1 MDLSEGEV
9 LTATDIMDLDQDGA
23 VSLDDFMGF
32 MGRQGEDIVSVDSV
46 ASRLSSAIVDIK
58 VSASKAEEVALEQ
71 QGYKSLTANLNEG
84 TFGKPIYLWFRRLKH
99 GGAGTRLKPL
109 VDIVVHPKSVDS
121 ALVVDGYQC
130 IPVSLNTGN
139 TLAASNFLWIRRATT
154 EEEECRDAIID
165 VAITTGKAK
174 DRTSEIHNPP
184 SAGFCRVHGNLNER
198 TMGTDIFLWYRPIK
212 GRQMSAMPGG
222 SSFRVASTLTEDR
235 RRTEMGKNIRRHI
248 RQYVAP
254 SQVSAQMVGPIDF
267 AAIFNKYDVRHKGKL
282 TKAQMQKLLRE
293 VGLNVEAKDLSL
305 LVGRIDSSTPTT
317 EVSREEFL
325 HFIALSEDEVDEVC
339 DALRRRF
346 GIGGY
351 GKVFGR
357 PHKEQIKALR
367 RRFEQLDGDG
377 DGVLSRQDICKMLEN
392 ASIYVTA
399 EELETIIRSRFDLD
413 GDGRVD
419 LLNFLKFFLSKDNK
433 DRRMAARVSHALE
446 ALHNWALSM
455 QKEKLKGAN
464 TNNVDSVTAWNELV
478 RRHTIATKKAFPGHL
493 GVDDVGMALE
503 RLNVRLS
510 LKEVYRTVQRIAPL
524 SEGQISADTFHSF
537 ICTEPRTTGQL
548 LKVLEKE
555 ILPQL
560 VESYRRLR
568 HQQHRKNYHAVE
580 EEFGGGNMAATSS
593 PKVFFGP
600 GSSRTPGSTARKLFA
615 SPSHGQPL
623 SPMGRTSFKGTARAG
638 STRAL
643 SGVGTTARQ
652 APAPSPFHQAR
663 TAALRLG
670 SGGRTTSAFLLQ
682 PQIIEED
689 EVGEEEAA
697 FRDAFG
703 QLLEEAEQSIKADD
717 AGMATIDSV
726 RNGLA
731 TLSSTDK
738 ALLTASEWAQTVQ
751 FVGADDP
758 ERYLVDCKRLFEGV
772 CMAILSEEDTS
783 AEEVAEEVALANME
797 ALDLVCEDLVRM
809 IQEEALQPDGSLDY
823 SKPFR
828 LFDEDGSG
836 TVPIDEFRRMLY
848 RLNVDS
854 LLRENQVVEL
864 MNRFDVDRA
873 GSITLQEF
881 QAFAEKKSW
890 GESGVEDDVQLSP
903 PPLHASSKLMNRTN
917 ALAKQTSKG
926 KAAWPEDVDKYKIT
940 GTQQGDSLVMAI
952 AEKLHKSHRWKGGKT
967 DAEMDVLAGFMAM
980 DQQRVGHLPP
990 AKVMASLKRLE
1001 ITLDMP
1007 PAAAEQALGVEAFKA
1022 KTHGEVDYKLLVAAI
1037 MRGWAALT
1045 ASKGPKSKG
1054 GFMTGSDTL
1063 DRKLASLQKEFR
1075 AIATPR
1081 ASDALQGTT
1090 FYSHR
1095 MHKIFDKMDA
1105 DGNGRLSAAEFRRG
1119 LRQQGLGAYLNDRD
1133 MRRIFNAF
1141 DQDSNGSVDY
1151 AEFCDF
1157 ILHTVLNKSATSEDS
1172 DSDSATSLGTSSS
1185 GFDSDDLFGDEHGG
1199 HLSTLYTKAA
1209 KLMWV
1214 FAPTEAKQKRVWD
1227 YMRSKEHGSAGAG
1240 QVTEKRFRDFLRRSG
1255 AGPSP
1260 KGDALTSKEVSEL
1273 VGVLDPKCKGSVNYA
1288 KFLKKVFEELKP
1300 KAPKPADDG
1309 ASKKPSQAPDLPS
1322 ILHQLQEAILQS
1334 NARGR
1339 PYHGLFAL
1347 SDEHRSG
1354 LVQLDALKHTLGMLG
1369 CRLQDAD
1376 VLKIIKALPERSDGM
1391 VDFEELYRLL
1401 LRTPPPMHL
1410 MPRPHLTHFGGGTV
1424 LMWPPP
1430 VTVSGGAGH
1439 GDMGV
1444 DLFSG
1449 STSHCGDVVMMDVAS
1464 RVRQRVLEK
1473 TQQWGPQF
1481 SLSRQFEFHDP
1492 HGKGLV
1498 ATEDFANVLEQLS
1511 VDLSR
1516 HELQRLEQL
1525 FDRYGDHAM
1534 DYMEFCNRVLCE
1546 SADTQ
1551 AVARKLCARFSDLRR
1566 NGVDIRAAF
1575 EMFDLSRTGFV
1586 SRTSFR
1592 EVIKR
1597 LQVPVTEHQ
1606 VQALQSSFC
1615 QLGQPDSI
1623 SYEDLLAFACT
1634 PALSPPVKQP
1644 RPAWGY
1650 SPLSASGAAPRRSI
1664 TDHRAG
1670 QRGSTCSVAYGT
1682 HCKAVAPAASIKAEC
1697 SCDCRCSK
1705 CASVSKPNPK
1715 AISSKH
1721 SWMCAICF
1729 YTDNVGT
1736 ASMCDICNAPR
1747 AGVRQMHV
1755 MQVCANCTFENV
1767 ETSAECQMCG
1777 EPLPFG
1783 KSHR

>member
-1 MDLSEGEV
+1 MLFNQSSSRKCPIELVASLFANNNAWRHDVALMGQQESRSQGSSCSRSSSTKVYYSLQRQQAAFDLLQFGFVTDEEFVEGMLLDEQELKQMLKTLREAMNKKFGKRESLLRELYDHLSGPNRSEAVSMAEMCDLISEWVGMDLSEGEV

-58 VSASKAEEVALEQ
+58 
-71 QGYKSLTANLNEG
+71 
-84 TFGKPIYLWFRRLKH
+84 
-99 GGAGTRLKPL
+99 
-109 VDIVVHPKSVDS
+109 
-121 ALVVDGYQC
+121 
-130 IPVSLNTGN
+130 
-139 TLAASNFLWIRRATT
+139 
-154 EEEECRDAIID
+154 EECRDAIID

-222 SSFRVASTLTEDR
+222 SSFRVASTLTEGR

-339 DALRRRF
+339 DALRQVRAETLIALQLLMRRKF

-446 ALHNWALSM
+446 ALRNWALSM

-464 TNNVDSVTAWNELV
+464 TNNVDSVTAWMELV

-510 LKEVYRTVQRIAPL
+510 LKEVYQTVQRIAPL

-580 EEFGGGNMAATSS
+580 
-593 PKVFFGP
+593 
-600 GSSRTPGSTARKLFA
+600 
-615 SPSHGQPL
+615 
-623 SPMGRTSFKGTARAG
+623 
-638 STRAL
+638 
-643 SGVGTTARQ
+643 
-652 APAPSPFHQAR
+652 AR
-663 TAALRLG
+663 TATLRLG
-670 SGGRTTSAFLLQ
+670 SGGRSTSAFLLQ

-738 ALLTASEWAQTVQ
+738 ALLSASEWAQTVQ

-783 AEEVAEEVALANME
+783 AEEVAEEVVLANME
-797 ALDLVCEDLVRM
+797 ALDLVCEDLVKM

-890 GESGVEDDVQLSP
+890 GEQESAIEDDVQLSP

-917 ALAKQTSKG
+917 TLAKQTSKG

-1007 PAAAEQALGVEAFKA
+1007 PAAVEQALGVEAFQA

-1045 ASKGPKSKG
+1045 ASKGPKGRG
-1054 GFMTGSDTL
+1054 GFTTGSDTL
-1063 DRKLASLQKEFR
+1063 DRKLASLQV
-1075 AIATPR
+1075 
-1081 ASDALQGTT
+1081 
-1090 FYSHR
+1090 
-1095 MHKIFDKMDA
+1095 FDKMDA
-1105 DGNGRLSAAEFRRG
+1105 DGDGHLSAAEFRRG

-1199 HLSTLYTKAA
+1199 HLSTLYTKVA

-1240 QVTEKRFRDFLRRSG
+1240 QV
-1255 AGPSP
+1255 
-1260 KGDALTSKEVSEL
+1260 
-1273 VGVLDPKCKGSVNYA
+1273 
-1288 KFLKKVFEELKP
+1288 FEELKP

-1309 ASKKPSQAPDLPS
+1309 ASKKPSQALDLPS

-1376 VLKIIKALPERSDGM
+1376 VLKALKSIPATHRARFTHVQIVKALPERSDGM

-1424 LMWPPP
+1424 LTWPPP
-1430 VTVSGGAGH
+1430 VTASGGAGH
-1439 GDMGV
+1439 GDMCV

-1498 ATEDFANVLEQLS
+1498 ATEDFANVLEQLG
-1511 VDLSR
+1511 VGLSR

-1551 AVARKLCARFSDLRR
+1551 AVARKLCARFLDLRR

-1634 PALSPPVKQP
+1634 PALSPPNKQP

-1650 SPLSASGAAPRRSI
+1650 SPLSASGAPPRRNI

-1736 ASMCDICNAPR
+1736 ASICDICNAPR
-1747 AGVRQMHV
+1747 AVASPHQM
-1755 MQVCANCTFENV
+1755 
-1767 ETSAECQMCG
+1767 
-1777 EPLPFG
+1777 
-1783 KSHR
+1783 